1 MNYKNIIQITSFSI
15 MKGESL
21 VRKYFG
27 TDGVRGVANTELTCD
42 LAYKLGRAGGFVLAQ
57 GDHRVKVVV
66 GKDTRISGDML
77 EASLIAGLMSVGC
90 DVITVGIIPTPAVAY
105 LTRKYGA
112 DCGVVISASHNPVE
126 YNGIK
131 FFNKNGYKL
140 DDEIELKIEEYIDDI
155 DKIDCLPIG
164 ENVGRKLHEHCAQ
177 RDYVDY
183 LKSIISTDFKGL
195 KVVLDCANGASYK
208 VAPIVFD
215 ELGASVISINS
226 LPDGNN
232 INYKCGSTHPEQLQR
247 AVLEH
252 NADLGLAYDGD
263 ADRLIAVNEKGQIV
277 DGDHIMILSA
287 LNLKKNNK
295 LAQDTLVVTV
305 MSNIGLTIA
314 AKENGINLSTT
325 AVGDRYVLEDM
336 VKNGYNL
343 GGEQSGHM
351 IFLDYNTTGDG
362 VLSSLILA
370 NIILQEKKPL
380 SEIASIMSQYP
391 QVLVNATIKNEN
403 KNKYME
409 YPEIKTEIE
418 RIESILNGNGRVL
431 IRPSGTEPLVRVM
444 LEGKEEGQIKELAT
458 NLANLI
464 QEKLS

>member
-1 MNYKNIIQITSFSI
+1 M
-15 MKGESL
+15 
-21 VRKYFG
+21 
-27 TDGVRGVANTELTCD
+27 
-42 LAYKLGRAGGFVLAQ
+42 
-57 GDHRVKVVV
+57 
-66 GKDTRISGDML
+66 
-77 EASLIAGLMSVGC
+77 
-90 DVITVGIIPTPAVAY
+90 
-105 LTRKYGA
+105 
-112 DCGVVISASHNPVE
+112 
-126 YNGIK
+126 
-131 FFNKNGYKL
+131 
-140 DDEIELKIEEYIDDI
+140 
-155 DKIDCLPIG
+155 
-164 ENVGRKLHEHCAQ
+164 
-177 RDYVDY
+177 
-183 LKSIISTDFKGL
+183 
-195 KVVLDCANGASYK
+195 DCANGASYK

-226 LPDGNN
+226 SPDGNN

-409 YPEIKTEIE
+409 YPDIKTEIE
-418 RIESILNGNGRVL
+418 RIESILDGNGRVL